1 MLDNKLKSICS
12 VVLLALTTAFAMP
25 SFAVNDVMLDLL
37 KILRDKGSLTG
48 QEYDLLVNAAK
59 SDSGQMEGSSKNSKQ
74 ESKQVIADTGNN
86 SEWTGK
92 IKLTGDIRTRYQGQW
107 QDGATDR
114 HRGRI
119 RYRLGV
125 IAKPVSG
132 LEVGAGL
139 ASGGSDLRSTNQSF
153 DTTFST
159 KGINLDYAYAQYNF
173 NETLMAVAGKFKR
186 SNYLWRTTDLM
197 WDSDINPEGFS
208 VNYTNDNDLGTTFVN
223 TGIWVLEEIEDSED
237 DPYLIFGQLGQK
249 FSIGEIS
256 ATIAGTYYEFREIN
270 ARDDFF
276 TDDTITNTDFNFDS
290 FSLSGEL
297 SMKDVLVKGS
307 RIGVFADWVKNTDT
321 DTSQNTGYAIGFK
334 AENGAWDF
342 KYIYADL
349 EENAWPD
356 IFPDSD
362 RFDGL
367 TGIDGHEFIFNYDLL
382 KNVSLGLD
390 YYIMEN
396 TADIDQ
402 KLLQLDVVVKF

>member
-1 MLDNKLKSICS
+1 MFDNKLKGFCS
-12 VVLLALTTAFAMP
+12 VVLFGLTTTFAIP

-37 KILRDKGSLTG
+37 KILRDKGSLT
-48 QEYDLLVNAAK
+48 QEEYELLHSTAMADGEITNATTT
-59 SDSGQMEGSSKNSKQ
+59 DIKQ
-74 ESKQVIADTGNN
+74 EIKLEIASTDNN
-86 SEWTGK
+86 TEWTNK

-114 HRGRI
+114 HRGRL

-139 ASGGSDLRSTNQSF
+139 ASGGSDLRSANQSF

-159 KGINLDYAYAQYNF
+159 KGINLDYAYAQYKF
-173 NETLMAVAGKFKR
+173 NDNLMAVAGKFKH

-208 VNYTNDNDLGTTFVN
+208 INYTNKNDLGTTFVN
-223 TGIWVLEEIEDSED
+223 TGIWVLEENKDSKD

-249 FSIGEIS
+249 FNIGGIS
-256 ATIAGTYYEFREIN
+256 ATIASSYYAFNEIN
-270 ARDDFF
+270 ALDEIIFDGS
-276 TDDTITNTDFNFDS
+276 NTDFNFDS

-297 SMKDVLVKGS
+297 SIKDVLVRGS
-307 RIGVFADWVKNTDT
+307 KIGIFADWVKNIDT

-356 IFPDSD
+356 TFPDSD

-367 TGIDGHEFIFNYDLL
+367 TGIDGHEFIFNYDLM
-382 KNVSLGLD
+382 KNVTLGLD

-402 KLLQLDVVVKF
+402 KLLQVDVVVKF